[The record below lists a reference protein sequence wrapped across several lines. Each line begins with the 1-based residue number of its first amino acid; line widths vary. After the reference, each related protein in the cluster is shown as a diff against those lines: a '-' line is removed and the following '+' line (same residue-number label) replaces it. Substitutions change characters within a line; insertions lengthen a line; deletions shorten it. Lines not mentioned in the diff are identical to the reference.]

1 MHRAYQ
7 LHLDQLRAHD
17 RQHRDTSLSFE
28 TLQAINPDLSCKV
41 CYPGTNYHRQF
52 RAFWNWYSR
61 TYQAVTYTQRTV
73 TAHYNL
79 INHPTYFEARAA
91 TRDIVFSCRYRAP
104 LENSRTVIETL
115 LVSYSRFTLASTLP
129 DEFTA
134 NQFDYYLEQL
144 TASSSQPSIP
154 PQTSEETTTTFGSP
168 ILGEY
173 QKPFEQFTFNS
184 PTEEFASSQLYP
196 SLEQIETHEAT
207 STLTLTPYREET
219 TPIQFSQRT
228 EHPSSPALPFYQTRP
243 STLTENPL
251 GPPEPQQPILPSTE
265 LSESPG
271 LISKFIRH
279 FTTTTPVTPKENITS
294 PIPGQFPTTT
304 TSSSNLYP
312 QIPSPQ
318 T

>member
-1 MHRAYQ
+1 
-7 LHLDQLRAHD
+7 
-17 RQHRDTSLSFE
+17 
-28 TLQAINPDLSCKV
+28 
-41 CYPGTNYHRQF
+41 
-52 RAFWNWYSR
+52 
-61 TYQAVTYTQRTV
+61 
-73 TAHYNL
+73 
-79 INHPTYFEARAA
+79 
-91 TRDIVFSCRYRAP
+91 AP
-104 LENSRTVIETL
+104 LENPRTVIETL

-196 SLEQIETHEAT
+196 SLEQIENREAT
-207 STLTLTPYREET
+207 STSTLTPYREET

-243 STLTENPL
+243 STLTETPL
-251 GPPEPQQPILPSTE
+251 GPPEPQQPIPPSTE
-265 LSESPG
+265 LSESSG

-279 FTTTTPVTPKENITS
+279 FTTTTPVTPKEDIIS

-304 TSSSNLYP
+304 TSSSNIYP

-318 T
+318 TNLQSLTRTNSPSGFDTYLDIDSISNLLETEQTELESQVTVQESSNQASEEDLRDEILEVLDQPSQHNSPLK